1 MSVVRQW
8 PASAGRAGRIA
19 LFTLAL
25 CPVACGGLGPI
36 VGPGGAIDTAAIGRQ
51 IDTTITNIS
60 TDATR
65 WSTELQGLVTY
76 LTDQKL
82 PQAATFV
89 RDSLQ
94 DGIARV
100 GIEFRCN
107 IDFTAQRVKQG
118 LKALKDAILSAG
130 QDTTSSTQFPPFVCT
145 ATPPDIK
152 WVEAPQAISLAGYDF
167 HPTGIAV
174 TLIRRNGQATDIT
187 TALTQPSPYQ
197 LTLNLSGAGAAFPR
211 DCARVELRWQGTAI
225 STLSCLTDCP
235 PGRPPDVIP
244 ADDKIVLD
252 ETHTC
257 GDSALTGCRYDHD
270 AGGACPNGYFRVP
283 PIGGGKVSGKGS
295 GNCGEGDQSPSGQS
309 STHWQS
315 NNTADCAI
323 HEHIG
328 LSGGT
333 LGGFWTCRYI
343 VTARKPEQ
351 IITHPPPQVGWCH

>member
-1 MSVVRQW
+1 MSAVRQW
-8 PASAGRAGRIA
+8 PAPVGRAGRMA
-19 LFTLAL
+19 LFVLAL
-25 CPVACGGLGPI
+25 GTAACPGPGGLI
-36 VGPGGAIDTAAIGRQ
+36 GPGGAIDTAAIARQ

-76 LTDQKL
+76 LTDQRL
-82 PQAATFV
+82 PQAAAFV

-107 IDFTAQRVKQG
+107 VDFTAQRVKQG

-130 QDTTSSTQFPPFVCT
+130 QDATSTVQFPPFVCT

-152 WVEAPQAISLAGYDF
+152 WVEAPQAISFAGYDF

-174 TLIRRNGQATDIT
+174 TVIGRTGHTTDIS

-235 PGRPPDVIP
+235 AGRPPDIIP
-244 ADDKIVLD
+244 AEDKIVLD

-270 AGGACPNGYFRVP
+270 AGGACPNGYFRLDPFSVT
-283 PIGGGKVSGKGS
+283 KVAGKGT
-295 GNCGEGDQSPSGQS
+295 GNCGEGDQSPGGGGS
-309 STHWQS
+309 HWQS
-315 NNTADCAI
+315 GNTADCAI

-328 LSGGT
+328 LSHGT
-333 LGGFWTCRYI
+333 FQGYWTCRYI

-351 IITHPPPQVGWCH
+351 VITHPPPQVGWCH